1 MNIETTKTVSE
12 MVAEDYRT
20 AAVFKSN
27 GIDFCCGGK
36 ISIEQACKNKDV
48 NPAVLVEDLK
58 QALKTPDST
67 AVDYNSW
74 PLDLL
79 ADYIQKK
86 HHRYVEERIPV
97 LRIYLNTV
105 CGVHG
110 DNHPELNEINEL
122 FEASASQLTAHMKKE
137 ELILF
142 PFVRTMVKA
151 KITSTKLEPPL
162 FGTVKNPIEA
172 MMKEHDNEGER
183 FRVIAALSNNYSVPA
198 DACNTYMVTFAY
210 LKEFE
215 ADLHLHIHL
224 ENNIL
229 FPKAAAMEKE
239 LLGVSSDL

>member
-12 MVAEDYRT
+12 IVAADYRT
-20 AAVFKSN
+20 AVVFESY

-36 ISIEQACKNKDV
+36 ISIDQACKNNDV
-48 NPAVLVEDLK
+48 NPADLMENLE
-58 QALKTPDST
+58 QAIKTPNKT
-67 AVDYNSW
+67 AADYNSW

-79 ADYIQKK
+79 ADYIEKK

-122 FEASASQLTAHMKKE
+122 FEASVGQLTTHMKKE

-151 KITSTKLEPPL
+151 KSTKTKLEPPH

-183 FRVIAALSNNYSVPA
+183 FRVIAALSNNYTVPA

-215 ADLHLHIHL
+215 EDLHLHIHL

-229 FPKAAAMEKE
+229 FPKATAMEKE
-239 LLGVSSDL
+239 LLGVS